1 MKFKDIF
8 LFSSF
13 SIVSQKMRSFLTSMG
28 IAVGVVC
35 VIFLTSM
42 GQGLQDFMVSQF
54 TQFGSNIIAVQPGKT
69 QTLGVPAGVHGTI
82 KPLSFD
88 DAEAIERLPLIDY
101 AVPVSGANGEIES
114 DTRLR
119 RSLVVGTGA
128 DYDIIVGADTMLGQ
142 YLPKDNPKTNEI
154 DQRGSPSSLS
164 LLDKP
169 VSYTH
174 LTLPTTPY
182 V

>member
-13 SIVSQKMRSFLTSMG
+13 SIVSQKMRSFLTAMG

-69 QTLGVPAGVHGTI
+69 QTLGMPTGVHGTI

-101 AVPVSGANGEIES
+101 AVPVSGASGEIES
-114 DTRLR
+114 D
-119 RSLVVGTGA
+119 
-128 DYDIIVGADTMLGQ
+128 
-142 YLPKDNPKTNEI
+142 
-154 DQRGSPSSLS
+154 LS
-164 LLDKP
+164 LI
-169 VSYTH
+169 H
-174 LTLPTTPY
+174 I
-182 V
+182 

>member
-88 DAEAIERLPLIDY
+88 DAEAIERLPLID
-101 AVPVSGANGEIES
+101 
-114 DTRLR
+114 
-119 RSLVVGTGA
+119 
-128 DYDIIVGADTMLGQ
+128 
-142 YLPKDNPKTNEI
+142 
-154 DQRGSPSSLS
+154 LS
-164 LLDKP
+164 LI
-169 VSYTH
+169 H
-174 LTLPTTPY
+174 I
-182 V
+182 

>member
-1 MKFKDIF
+1 MKIKDIF

-13 SIVSQKMRSFLTSMG
+13 SIVSQKLRSFLTALG
-28 IAVGVVC
+28 IGVGVLC

-42 GQGLQDFMVSQF
+42 GQGLQDFIVGQF

-69 QTLGVPAGVHGTI
+69 QTLGAPMGIHGTM
-82 KPLSFD
+82 KPLSFGD
-88 DAEAIERLPLIDY
+88 TEAIEKLPLVEY

-128 DYDIIVGADTMLGQ
+128 DYDKIVGADTMLGQ
-142 YLPKDNPKTNEI
+142 YLPKDNAKTPRSFVVLGPKMRDVI
-154 DQRGSPSSLS
+154 L
-164 LLDKP
+164 
-169 VSYTH
+169 
-174 LTLPTTPY
+174 
-182 V
+182 

>member
-1 MKFKDIF
+1 MKLKDIF

-88 DAEAIERLPLIDY
+88 
-101 AVPVSGANGEIES
+101 
-114 DTRLR
+114 
-119 RSLVVGTGA
+119 
-128 DYDIIVGADTMLGQ
+128 
-142 YLPKDNPKTNEI
+142 
-154 DQRGSPSSLS
+154 LS
-164 LLDKP
+164 LI
-169 VSYTH
+169 H
-174 LTLPTTPY
+174 I
-182 V
+182 